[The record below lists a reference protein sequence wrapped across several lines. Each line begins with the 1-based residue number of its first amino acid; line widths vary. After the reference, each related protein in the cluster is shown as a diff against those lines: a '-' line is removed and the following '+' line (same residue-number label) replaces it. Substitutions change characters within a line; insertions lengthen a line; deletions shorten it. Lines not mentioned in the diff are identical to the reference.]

1 MMVKLPFPLPSSRL
15 TSDSLGGQ
23 HTINQVCT
31 RCGIEGHSTTC
42 PNRVKVIIPPAPSQR
57 CTSCGVEAGHLT
69 SCPSFRK
76 GQAFTGGGQVIV
88 DDDDDDDFGGLF
100 GADDDD
106 DDNDNAD
113 PFTDI
118 PDDPTPKTTQ
128 PTPTSTTTT
137 TTNPVPQQPAHTVSV
152 TYPSVNNG
160 LVRYLG
166 KSKHF
171 CCYQIT
177 H

>member
-1 MMVKLPFPLPSSRL
+1 MVKLPFPLPSSRL

-76 GQAFTGGGQVIV
+76 GQDFSKGGAQVVID

-106 DDNDNAD
+106 DDNAD
-113 PFTDI
+113 PFPDI

-137 TTNPVPQQPAHTVSV
+137 TNTATQQPANTVSV

-166 KSKHF
+166 KSF
-171 CCYQIT
+171 L
-177 H
+177 